1 MLNIR
6 IIPFYL
12 SIKCFNR
19 SFHISSINYNEILDL
34 KARIDAL
41 KNTSTISTDN
51 NKPYSSIDKVAQH
64 ILLTDEQASK
74 ISDLDDFIKLNK
86 QFNLADYAFLS
97 STDLNNTK
105 TVVDEKLSLLVSIIK
120 NIVNVNAAQHDI
132 LLHILK
138 DKGIFAGILDILN
151 LYPLTPIYTINS
163 KVEHIVKHKAELE
176 TQIEVLKGQLKD
188 FESKIAN
195 MSYGTNAINSLSKL
209 TVFSDRIDKTLN
221 NGIDL
226 FKFIVSNQSNIDLFT
241 STAALIGPFIA
252 YRGLLQTY
260 VNVVNSIFSNYT
272 SSTINEYNDIL
283 KRRSLLVIKFNR
295 ITIPIIGTY
304 LLHLGIIQ
312 GKKLSKG
319 VEKQLVA
326 ESANLA
332 SVSILNRNF
341 NLGIWLLLLF
351 MLGAGWFTITSV
363 VPAYKIEYP
372 ESYNYISTVISN
384 YGLYILLNSLFLW
397 CFGLCILYATEIYI
411 FLLYSIKK
419 EGIKLPKYFPRLTK
433 NWLKT
438 LEENSKPEF
447 KEVYAHIYGRNLLF
461 HLLIVLIIVFI
472 KFWFIV

>member
-209 TVFSDRIDKTLN
+209 TVFSDRRDKTLN

-272 SSTINEYNDIL
+272 YSTINEYNDIL

-312 GKKLSKG
+312 GNKLSKG
-319 VEKQLVA
+319 VE
-326 ESANLA
+326 N
-332 SVSILNRNF
+332 N
-341 NLGIWLLLLF
+341 
-351 MLGAGWFTITSV
+351 
-363 VPAYKIEYP
+363 
-372 ESYNYISTVISN
+372 
-384 YGLYILLNSLFLW
+384 
-397 CFGLCILYATEIYI
+397 
-411 FLLYSIKK
+411 
-419 EGIKLPKYFPRLTK
+419 
-433 NWLKT
+433 
-438 LEENSKPEF
+438 
-447 KEVYAHIYGRNLLF
+447 
-461 HLLIVLIIVFI
+461 
-472 KFWFIV
+472 